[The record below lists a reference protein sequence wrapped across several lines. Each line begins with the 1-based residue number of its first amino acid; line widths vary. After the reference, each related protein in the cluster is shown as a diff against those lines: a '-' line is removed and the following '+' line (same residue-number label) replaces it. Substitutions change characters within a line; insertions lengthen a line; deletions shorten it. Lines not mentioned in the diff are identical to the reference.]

1 MKYCTFTWPKRRTV
15 IRLQP
20 CLPVC
25 YCLKCLS
32 FRNSVL
38 EPSLASFTFWNSPA
52 RCTPRPV
59 HLLFPVQNALCCL
72 PASHPPIAPA
82 CPVAPPSQLGY
93 LRLKLQSRFVPRPC
107 SPQTPRLSFAALGA
121 ELPLNYSTSGICSVS
136 VLPKNVLTPQGQ
148 GLVFLSVHGILQSQ
162 HRIWH
167 TVGSQYVWLRSIYCV

>member
-20 CLPVC
+20 CLPVY
-25 YCLKCLS
+25 YCFKCLS
-32 FRNSVL
+32 FRNCTRAILGFFYFL
-38 EPSLASFTFWNSPA
+38 EFTCSLHSQACTSAVPCPECTLLLVCFPPST
-52 RCTPRPV
+52 
-59 HLLFPVQNALCCL
+59 
-72 PASHPPIAPA
+72 APA
-82 CPVAPPSQLGY
+82 CPMAPPSQLGY
-93 LRLKLQSRFVPRPC
+93 LCLKLQSKFVPRPC
-107 SPQTPRLSFAALGA
+107 SPQTPQLSFAALGA

-136 VLPKNVLTPQGQ
+136 VLPKNMLTPQGQ